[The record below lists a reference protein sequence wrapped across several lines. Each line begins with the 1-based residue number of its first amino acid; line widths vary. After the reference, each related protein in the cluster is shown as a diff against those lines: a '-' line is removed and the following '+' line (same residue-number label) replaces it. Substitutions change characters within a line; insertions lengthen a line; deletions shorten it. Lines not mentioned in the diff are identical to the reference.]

1 MRCAAVWSTSRRAGA
16 RLHGRRPLDRPGGL
30 LPLVAPLISGHSDLA
45 IGTRLARGARVV
57 RGPKREF
64 ISRCYNLILAHP
76 AARAVQR
83 RPVRLQGGARATPP
97 SSSCPLVEDTGW
109 FFDTELL
116 VLAERAGLR
125 IHEVPVDW
133 VDDPDSRVDI
143 VATAVADLKGVA
155 RVLGGLASG
164 RIPVDRIRARLGR
177 TPLAA

>member
-1 MRCAAVWSTSRRAGA
+1 M
-16 RLHGRRPLDRPGGL
+16 
-30 LPLVAPLISGHSDLA
+30 
-45 IGTRLARGARVV
+45 RVV
-57 RGPKREF
+57 HLPQKGRGD
-64 ISRCYNLILAHP
+64 
-76 AARAVQR
+76 AAEQ
-83 RPVRLQGGARATPP
+83 LL
-97 SSSCPLVEDTGW
+97 PLVEDTGW

-177 TPLAA
+177 APLAA